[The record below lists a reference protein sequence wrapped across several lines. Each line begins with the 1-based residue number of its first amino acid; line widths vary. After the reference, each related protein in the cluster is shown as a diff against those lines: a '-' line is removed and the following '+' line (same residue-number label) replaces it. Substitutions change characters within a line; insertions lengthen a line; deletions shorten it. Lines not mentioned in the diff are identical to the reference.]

1 MSFGVFRRAG
11 EPWRVGYRLGG
22 RVADLGR
29 LWGGFFAEA
38 SLDDL
43 LAAGPV
49 AWRVASERLAAV
61 IPESALLPLG
71 EVEARLPFTVRDYVD
86 FFSSIEHAST
96 VGQILRPGA
105 EPLQPNW
112 RHLPVAYHGR
122 ASTVVVSGRP
132 VRRPSGQLGPGRF
145 GPTER
150 LDVELEVGLVTGAG
164 GAPFG
169 LVLVNDWSAR
179 DVQAWESRPLGPFL
193 AKAFATSI
201 SAWVTPLWELEP
213 YRVPGPEQEPPPLP
227 HLAVPEPRGLDLRLE
242 LELNGEVVSRPSFGG
257 MYWSHEQQL
266 AHLAAGG
273 APAVCGDLLVSGTV
287 SCGEP
292 GCLLELT
299 WNGERPLRLADGS
312 ERAFVA
318 DGDEVVL
325 RGATPDGAVELGEV
339 RARVEPANVVPW
351 KSISTSGS

>member
-1 MSFGVFRRAG
+1 MGSDRR
-11 EPWRVGYRLGG
+11 E

-29 LWGGFFAEA
+29 LWGGFFAEM
-38 SLDDL
+38 SLDDF

-49 AWRVASERLAAV
+49 AWRVARERIEAEL
-61 IPESALLPLG
+61 PETALLPLAG
-71 EVEARLPFTVRDYVD
+71 IETRLPFAVRDYVD
-86 FFSSIEHAST
+86 FFSSLEHAST
-96 VGQILRPGA
+96 VGEILRPRRGGRRTRRGFPSA
-105 EPLQPNW
+105 SRSRVVVVE
-112 RHLPVAYHGR
+112 RHAGSPARAASSGR
-122 ASTVVVSGRP
+122 AGV
-132 VRRPSGQLGPGRF
+132 

-150 LDVELEVGLVTGAG
+150 LDVELEVGLVVG
-164 GAPFG
+164 GGGLPFG

-179 DVQAWESRPLGPFL
+179 DVQAWEYRPLGPFL
-193 AKAFATSI
+193 AKAFATSV

-213 YRVPGPEQEPPPLP
+213 YRVDGPEQEPPPLP

-257 MYWSHEQQL
+257 MYWSFEQQL
-266 AHLAAGG
+266 AHLGAGG
-273 APAVCGDLLVSGTV
+273 APAGCGDLLASGTV

-292 GCLLELT
+292 GSLLELT

-312 ERAFVA
+312 ERGFLA

-339 RARVEPANVVPW
+339 RGRVEPASVAPW
-351 KSISTSGS
+351 KGISISES